1 MTVTTQSQRR
11 GDLFGSRSF
20 TKDDLLAVP
29 EFKEALDDYAEYVRR
44 YQWDVMTAVRKME
57 APELPDLEAI
67 NTKYRAALL
76 ERWDKMF
83 RIAQARIDE

>member
-44 YQWDVMTAVRKME
+44 YQWDVMTAVRKDGS
-57 APELPDLEAI
+57 P
-67 NTKYRAALL
+67 
-76 ERWDKMF
+76 
-83 RIAQARIDE
+83 RIAGSGSDQHQIPGGSSGAVGQDVSNRSGTYR